1 MKRLIMLFSIAILSI
16 SVLACGPAVGRA
28 IGDAEVDVD
37 ATLATLE
44 PETEAEQELYDML
57 KEIDRLHKE
66 ERSELLE
73 ALTNSSEVIDE
84 LIVLIGSDVD
94 LGEIPV
100 SAQNLTDGGADDSD
114 LSDLISRAKSAR
126 DREAEILTALE
137 DAEKVPWDRV
147 KFLNEQLDA
156 ANAELG
162 ALNEDLAEAAKELD
176 HADQLET
183 KLVDGLKGQDSEY
196 VALARRAEEASEK
209 IEVIGHILKVTFE
222 DDEEESTAEKLLR
235 ESGRERMSEL
245 IEECIEESDSEN
257 TRVVREA
264 CADDA
269 IAYQQL
275 IRHADLEDVGEI
287 DNAAMLSGPDTEDA
301 IYGVLECLEEMEGMM
316 FTMDMVEDPET
327 GEFIGRA
334 ELYRR
339 NCHRNVNEDLVNNDS
354 DGLGSERA
362 AISSS
367 DNPAT
372 SLKRKLDSDDMA
384 TRKIRKEIREDLD
397 DINDKKFKASVEDL
411 LYDKSLT
418 GKGVEDLMESILDLA
433 QDDLECDPRGIKG
446 EPCDFDDEYYQD
458 DLDDITAN
466 TAMRL
471 HEEICDLEG
480 MKEDCWEDLEESIT
494 AIVDQAAGSLYAE
507 NTGTISEN
515 DEIYAKL
522 DDIYGDISKAVEADS
537 DLDDHFDNVDDDAL
551 DDVIKNAAAG
561 LIGGLTDGD
570 NWGMAEDVGGEFE
583 SCIDSLI
590 ENEDMEIGDAA
601 AECLEYT
608 SSAFSA
614 EFNLNN
620 KAD

>member
-1 MKRLIMLFSIAILSI
+1 MKQLFMLFSISILSI

-37 ATLATLE
+37 ATLANLE

-66 ERSELLE
+66 ERAELLE
-73 ALTNSSEVIDE
+73 ALNSSSKVIDE
-84 LIVLIGSDVD
+84 LIVL
-94 LGEIPV
+94 LGDDIELGPTSI
-100 SAQNLTDGGADDSD
+100 SAETLTDGGQNDSD

-126 DREAEILTALE
+126 DREAEILVALE
-137 DAEKVPWDRV
+137 NAEKVPWDRV

-156 ANAELG
+156 ANVELG
-162 ALNEDLAEAAKELD
+162 ALNDDLVKAAKELD
-176 HADQLET
+176 HADQIET
-183 KLVDGLKGQDSEY
+183 KLVDGLKSQDSEY
-196 VALARRAEEASEK
+196 VALAKRAEEASEK

-235 ESGRERMSEL
+235 ESGRERISEL
-245 IEECIEESDSEN
+245 VQECIEESDSEN
-257 TRVVREA
+257 TRVARET
-264 CADDA
+264 CAEEA
-269 IAYQQL
+269 IAYQQE
-275 IRHADLEDVGEI
+275 IRHADLKDVDEI

-301 IYGVLECLEEMEGMM
+301 VYGVLECLEEMEDMV

-339 NCHRNVNEDLVNNDS
+339 NCYRNVNEDIVNNDA
-354 DGLGSERA
+354 DRLTNERA
-362 AISSS
+362 SISSS
-367 DNPAT
+367 DNAAT

-397 DINDKKFKASVEDL
+397 EISDKKFKSSVEDL

-433 QDDLECDPRGIKG
+433 QDDLECDPKGIKG
-446 EPCDFDDEYYQD
+446 EPCDFTDEYYD
-458 DLDDITAN
+458 HDLDDNAAN

-471 HEEICDLEG
+471 HEEICELEG
-480 MKEDCWEDLEESIT
+480 MKENCWEDLEQPILTIVEQTADELYSDAVSLESS
-494 AIVDQAAGSLYAE
+494 DDELY
-507 NTGTISEN
+507 G
-515 DEIYAKL
+515 KL
-522 DDIYGDISKAVEADS
+522 DDIFGEIAQAVEADPN
-537 DLDDHFDNVDDDAL
+537 LDEHFNDIDDNDL
-551 DDVIKNAAAG
+551 DDVIRNAAAG

-570 NWGMAEDVGGEFE
+570 NWGMAEDVGGEFQ

-590 ENEDMEIGDAA
+590 EEEDMEIGDAA
-601 AECLEYT
+601 AECLEYS

-614 EFNLNN
+614 EFGLSN
-620 KAD
+620 KDN

>member
-1 MKRLIMLFSIAILSI
+1 MKHLLMLFAISILTISI
-16 SVLACGPAVGRA
+16 LACGPAVGRA

-37 ATLATLE
+37 ATLANLE

-66 ERSELLE
+66 ERAELLE
-73 ALTNSSEVIDE
+73 ALDSSSEVIDE
-84 LIVLIGSDVD
+84 LIMLISDDVD
-94 LGEIPV
+94 LGNISV
-100 SAQNLTDGGADDSD
+100 SAQNLTDGGPEDSD
-114 LSDLISRAKSAR
+114 LSDLINRAKSAR
-126 DREAEILTALE
+126 DREAEILIALE
-137 DAEKVPWDRV
+137 NAEKVPWDRV

-162 ALNEDLAEAAKELD
+162 SLNEDLAEAAKELD
-176 HADQLET
+176 HADKLET

-222 DDEEESTAEKLLR
+222 DDEEESPVARVLR
-235 ESGRERMSEL
+235 EAGRERMSEVY
-245 IEECIEESDSEN
+245 EECMKESDMEN
-257 TRVVREA
+257 TRVAREN
-264 CADDA
+264 CAEDA
-269 IAYQQL
+269 IAYQTVV
-275 IRHADLEDVGEI
+275 RYTDPEDVDEI

-301 IYGVLECLEEMEGMM
+301 VYGIQECLEDMENMA
-316 FTMDMVEDPET
+316 FIAAMVEDPET
-327 GEFIGRA
+327 GDFISA
-334 ELYRR
+334 SELYRR
-339 NCHRNVNEDLVNNDS
+339 NCYRNVNEDLVNNDA
-354 DGLGSERA
+354 DGLTNERA

-367 DNPAT
+367 DDAAT

-384 TRKIRKEIREDLD
+384 TRKIRKEIREGLD
-397 DINDKKFKASVEDL
+397 DISDKKFKSSVEDL

-418 GKGVEDLMESILDLA
+418 GEGVENLMESILDLA

-471 HEEICDLEG
+471 HEELCGLEG
-480 MKEDCWEDLEESIT
+480 MKEDCWKDLEEPII

-507 NTGTISEN
+507 NTGAISGD

-522 DDIYGDISKAVEADS
+522 DDIYADISKAVEADS
-537 DLDDHFDNVDDDAL
+537 DLDDHFNNVDDDAL

-620 KAD
+620 KTD